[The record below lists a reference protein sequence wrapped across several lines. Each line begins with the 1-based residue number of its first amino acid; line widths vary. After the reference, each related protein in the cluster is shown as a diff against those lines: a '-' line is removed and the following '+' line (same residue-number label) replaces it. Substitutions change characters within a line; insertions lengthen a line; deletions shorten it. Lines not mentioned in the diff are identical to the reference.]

1 MPDVEATRRLTEA
14 VDRLTD
20 GRDDIR
26 GALDGVRSATEELTR
41 QIAAD
46 REEYERRIDAA
57 SARTE
62 EVAEAAAPRV
72 EVAAQT
78 RGTRRRL
85 LAVALVML
93 VGLVAVAATV
103 TVLVLRA
110 RDQAATSDQF
120 SQLAEERRANCV
132 VSQTRT
138 QVQTEL
144 VTAQLAAD
152 RASLALMIAD
162 GRSEELASFGHV
174 VFDGRIS
181 AAERYL
187 REYPTTP
194 ITCTVPGR

>member
-1 MPDVEATRRLTEA
+1 MPDAEATRRLTAA

-46 REEYERRIDAA
+46 REEYKQRIDAA

-78 RGTRRRL
+78 RGTRRRILAAVVAVLVL
-85 LAVALVML
+85 LAA
-93 VGLVAVAATV
+93 GA
-103 TVLVLRA
+103 TVLVRA
-110 RDQAATSDQF
+110 RDQAATSHQF
-120 SQLAEERRANCV
+120 DQLAAERASNCTIT
-132 VSQTRT
+132 STRT
-138 QVQTEL
+138 QMQLDFVR
-144 VTAQLAAD
+144 AQLEAD
-152 RASLALMIAD
+152 RGSLALLTGPDVSAAT
-162 GRSEELASFGHV
+162 ASFAHT
-174 VFDGRIS
+174 VFDGRIK
-181 AAERYL
+181 AAEVFL
-187 REYPTTP
+187 ASYPAQP